1 MTWSERCQES
11 IKKQKKE
18 IESRYGIRIGQTELY
33 CVRCGKSWGFGRH
46 GCQDV
51 RLQRLN
57 EPKVYVPLSQA
68 EFRG

>member
-1 MTWSERCQES
+1 MSWSERCQES

-18 IESRYGIRIGQTELY
+18 IEHRYGIRIGQTEVY
-33 CVRCGKSWGFGRH
+33 CSRCGKSWGYGKH

-57 EPKVYVPLSQA
+57 EAKSIRPPIPGRV
-68 EFRG
+68 